1 MPPENNSVEIL
12 VDNSASVFLYSRELR
27 ARSSAGS
34 PEVEAFATKNPT
46 SRERR
51 SRTMARK
58 KKEEPKRKKEMERK
72 EERKMERK
80 GKR

>member
-1 MPPENNSVEIL
+1 MWKS
-12 VDNSASVFLYSRELR
+12 FLFFHRCGFLSLDSPVRVMRALSR
-27 ARSSAGS
+27 
-34 PEVEAFATKNPT
+34 PEVEASVTKNPT